1 MATMT
6 IKTTYALDAESVR
19 TLERMARRWGV
30 SKSEVLRRAIRG
42 AAAQTGDDGDTAKAL
57 DRLQRATAL
66 TAARAGAWA
75 RRNRTGRRAASARRE
90 AAAK

>member
-42 AAAQTGDDGDTAKAL
+42 AAAQAGDDGDTVKAL

-75 RRNRTGRRAASARRE
+75 RRNRTERRAASARRE

>member
-30 SKSEVLRRAIRG
+30 SKSEVLRRAIRV
-42 AAAQTGDDGDTAKAL
+42 AAAQADDGGDTVKAL

-75 RRNRTGRRAASARRE
+75 RRNRTERRAASARRE